1 MTPGNFQVCYQSCC
15 VDSTCVVLPIIGVIP
30 PLNFHFFFYLKIK
43 VNMDIKKDLDSGK
56 RFSLS
61 EFSEM
66 FRREVPSSLLV
77 ENVNIGSR
85 RDNRL
90 EELKNENTQLKMKV
104 RYLEFELSEKNKEN
118 QKMKDEVELLKK
130 KNDNFESILVANSV
144 TIKNVEKEN
153 VALRKRVEE
162 LERQLI
168 VSLKGNK
175 NLSNMFCSLE
185 DSNKELVKTVFEQ
198 GERLEKLEKLNEK
211 K

>member
-1 MTPGNFQVCYQSCC
+1 
-15 VDSTCVVLPIIGVIP
+15 
-30 PLNFHFFFYLKIK
+30 
-43 VNMDIKKDLDSGK
+43 MDIKKDLDSGK